1 MSNEV
6 PVNSIERVFIEGE
19 NVYVKQRPLN
29 EKKYSIVK
37 NIVKNGKNIFID
49 ITPGYDYNKF
59 KKKQIRSSEHTEN
72 NILRN
77 NNYRIISDKEFLHL
91 NTEGQQKI
99 FPYYDYND
107 VDNIKRKNRVV
118 SLKFNKSIGINN
130 NLDYIDY
137 KSSKFKDIDDKIKY
151 LIDSNDE
158 DDVFVY
164 PWVLNDFDIDSRG
177 SNIDLIGSIQE
188 IKRDFLFITNIKGF
202 KASYSLN
209 DMRKRNITINDKVD
223 YYNTSNIENFLDRVE
238 DNILYFREKSTKLG
252 KFEKIQFNG
261 NIANKFNITLN
272 REIESTNHNLHYIS
286 EESKTYKPFKD
297 REEKYAIFQ
306 ELVNTEN
313 NPRQNI
319 SSDFKSYFN
328 NNSWNENSNNKI
340 YRSELYVDGVIF
352 NSRGRDFDYSINNGI
367 ESLAFIGE
375 LD

>member
-1 MSNEV
+1 
-6 PVNSIERVFIEGE
+6 
-19 NVYVKQRPLN
+19 
-29 EKKYSIVK
+29 
-37 NIVKNGKNIFID
+37 
-49 ITPGYDYNKF
+49 
-59 KKKQIRSSEHTEN
+59 
-72 NILRN
+72 
-77 NNYRIISDKEFLHL
+77 
-91 NTEGQQKI
+91 
-99 FPYYDYND
+99 
-107 VDNIKRKNRVV
+107 
-118 SLKFNKSIGINN
+118 
-130 NLDYIDY
+130 
-137 KSSKFKDIDDKIKY
+137 
-151 LIDSNDE
+151 
-158 DDVFVY
+158 
-164 PWVLNDFDIDSRG
+164 
-177 SNIDLIGSIQE
+177 
-188 IKRDFLFITNIKGF
+188 
-202 KASYSLN
+202 
-209 DMRKRNITINDKVD
+209 MRKRNITINDKVD